1 VTKYA
6 DGKMGNKGSLALTKP
21 AGYSVNQTKLNK
33 HLLEQTDKLDI
44 KEKTSVIG
52 TKRSNGRVVIE
63 LSNGEVIKAAVLID
77 ASGTLR
83 EPSRMLG
90 RKWNVDTMYTC
101 YGELLKGKHYRDFG
115 CEVDGKPVWF
125 TAWGPEVPGSEI
137 SILWNYV
144 AGEDVV
150 EFGTYTH
157 GLVSKTNRFPMGEP
171 PLGMDIKQY
180 CNGTPAL
187 YMQDTRK
194 RIRA

>member
-1 VTKYA
+1 MVHC
-6 DGKMGNKGSLALTKP
+6 M
-21 AGYSVNQTKLNK
+21 
-33 HLLEQTDKLDI
+33 
-44 KEKTSVIG
+44 
-52 TKRSNGRVVIE
+52 
-63 LSNGEVIKAAVLID
+63 
-77 ASGTLR
+77 
-83 EPSRMLG
+83 
-90 RKWNVDTMYTC
+90 
-101 YGELLKGKHYRDFG
+101 
-115 CEVDGKPVWF
+115 
-125 TAWGPEVPGSEI
+125 GPEVPGSEI